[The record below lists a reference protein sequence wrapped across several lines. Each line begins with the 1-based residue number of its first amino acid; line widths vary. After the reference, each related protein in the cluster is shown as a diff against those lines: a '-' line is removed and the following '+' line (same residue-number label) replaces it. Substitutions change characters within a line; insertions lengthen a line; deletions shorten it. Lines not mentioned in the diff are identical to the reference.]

1 MTQTSTTAQTG
12 PYNGNGSTVAFDYDF
27 RILADAD
34 IVVTLTSAAGLDTV
48 KTLTTD
54 YTVSGAGSASGGTVT
69 MNVAPATG
77 EKLTLTRATTLTQTL
92 DLQNRKVVSPEL
104 LEDALDKLTL
114 AAQDLDA
121 RVDRSVKISVASDA
135 SDLDTLLANINGLA
149 ALESEIGTLA
159 GISSDITTVS
169 GISAN
174 VTTVAGVAA
183 NVTTVAGISTDVS
196 DVAAIDAAV
205 STVAGIDSDV
215 TTLAGLSAEI
225 QILAAGGAV
234 SLSVFGITATAAELN
249 ELDGVSSIG
258 GDLVRAAD
266 AAAQRTVLGLDSLVV
281 PSGAVF
287 WFAANSPPTGYLE
300 CDGSAVS
307 RSTYAALFAVVGTTF
322 GVGDGST
329 TFDLPDLRGE
339 FIRGWDNSRGIDS
352 GRTFG
357 SFQLDE
363 FKEHSHSMPDGT
375 GNDGAQAIEAAAVIG
390 TIQTGLAG
398 GVETRPRNIALLP
411 CIKT

>member
-135 SDLDTLLANINGLA
+135 TDLDLLLANINGIA

-183 NVTTVAGISTDVS
+183 NVTTVAGISADVS

-249 ELDGVSSIG
+249 KLDGATVTTAELNELDGISSIG
-258 GDLVRAAD
+258 GDLVRAAS
-266 AAAQRTVLGLDSLVV
+266 AFAQRTVLGLGDLAVLNTV
-281 PSGAVF
+281 NTAQIASGERMTTANVNAAIASSTLSAVGTYAF
-287 WFAANSPPTGYLE
+287 LGASGVTMIPGGSYLGSTLQHISVGGDTNESNDFIGVLSGTAVAGTWLCMGFVANTGVPTG
-300 CDGSAVS
+300 S
-307 RSTYAALFAVVGTTF
+307 LF
-322 GVGDGST
+322 
-329 TFDLPDLRGE
+329 LR
-339 FIRGWDNSRGIDS
+339 I
-352 GRTFG
+352 
-357 SFQLDE
+357 L
-363 FKEHSHSMPDGT
+363 
-375 GNDGAQAIEAAAVIG
+375 
-390 TIQTGLAG
+390 
-398 GVETRPRNIALLP
+398 
-411 CIKT
+411 

>member
-34 IVVTLTSAAGLDTV
+34 IVVPQTSAAGLDTV

-135 SDLDTLLANINGLA
+135 TDLDLLIANINGLA

-183 NVTTVAGISTDVS
+183 DVTTVAGISADVS

-205 STVAGIDSDV
+205 STVANIDSDV

-225 QILAAGGAV
+225 QILAAGDAV
-234 SLSVFGITATAAELN
+234 SLSVFGITATADELN

-266 AAAQRTVLGLDSLVV
+266 AAAQRTVLGLGDLAVLNTVDTAQVDDGAITTAKLDSGEQMTTANVNTAIASSSV
-281 PSGAVF
+281 GAV
-287 WFAANSPPTGYLE
+287 G
-300 CDGSAVS
+300 
-307 RSTYAALFAVVGTTF
+307 TYAFLRLPFLLFVSLLFFPCKVPKDKAWDREKHT
-322 GVGDGST
+322 
-329 TFDLPDLRGE
+329 
-339 FIRGWDNSRGIDS
+339 IRKVSSKPN
-352 GRTFG
+352 
-357 SFQLDE
+357 QL
-363 FKEHSHSMPDGT
+363 S
-375 GNDGAQAIEAAAVIG
+375 I
-390 TIQTGLAG
+390 
-398 GVETRPRNIALLP
+398 
-411 CIKT
+411 

>member
-54 YTVSGAGSASGGTVT
+54 YTVSGAESASGGTVT

-114 AAQDLDA
+114 ATQDIDA

-149 ALESEIGTLA
+149 ALETEINTLA

-183 NVTTVAGISTDVS
+183 NVTTVAGISADVS

-225 QILAAGGAV
+225 QILAAGDAV

-266 AAAQRTVLGLDSLVV
+266 AAAQRTVLGLGDLAVLDTVDTAQIASGEQMTTTNVNTAIASSTVGAVGTYAFLGG
-281 PSGAVF
+281 SGATI
-287 WFAANSPPTGYLE
+287 SPG
-300 CDGSAVS
+300 
-307 RSTYAALFAVVGTTF
+307 STYAGSSLEYISVGGDTSDSNDNIGRLSGTSPSGTWRCMGYLDNTARPTGTLF
-322 GVGDGST
+322 
-329 TFDLPDLRGE
+329 LR
-339 FIRGWDNSRGIDS
+339 IS
-352 GRTFG
+352 
-357 SFQLDE
+357 
-363 FKEHSHSMPDGT
+363 
-375 GNDGAQAIEAAAVIG
+375 
-390 TIQTGLAG
+390 
-398 GVETRPRNIALLP
+398 
-411 CIKT
+411 

>member
-135 SDLDTLLANINGLA
+135 TDLDLLIANINGLA
-149 ALESEIGTLA
+149 ALESELGTLA

-183 NVTTVAGISTDVS
+183 NVTTVAGISADVS
-196 DVAAIDAAV
+196 DVAAIDSAV

-234 SLSVFGITATAAELN
+234 SLSVFGITATADELN
-249 ELDGVSSIG
+249 ELDGVTN
-258 GDLVRAAD
+258 LA
-266 AAAQRTVLGLDSLVV
+266 TSLV
-281 PSGAVF
+281 PAGAVF
-287 WFAANSPPTGYLE
+287 WFAADSPPTGYLE

-329 TFDLPDLRGE
+329 TFALPDLRGE
-339 FIRGWDNSRGIDS
+339 FVRGWDNGRGVDS
-352 GRTFG
+352 GRSFG
-357 SFQLDE
+357 SSQAGE
-363 FKEHSHSMPDGT
+363 FEAHTHQVEYQNGGVDA
-375 GNDGAQAIEAAAVIG
+375 GAQTTRVSAVG
-390 TIQTGLAG
+390 AG
-398 GVETRPRNIALLP
+398 GLFADSESTGGTETRPRNIALLP

>member
-135 SDLDTLLANINGLA
+135 ADLDTLLANINGLA

-183 NVTTVAGISTDVS
+183 NVTTIAGISADVS
-196 DVAAIDAAV
+196 DVAAIDSAV

-266 AAAQRTVLGLDSLVV
+266 AAAQRTVLGLGDLAVLNTV
-281 PSGAVF
+281 DTAQIASGEQMTTTNVNTAIASSTV
-287 WFAANSPPTGYLE
+287 G
-300 CDGSAVS
+300 GVG
-307 RSTYAALFAVVGTTF
+307 TYAFLGASNGLTVAYGGTTAGSGLNYR
-322 GVGDGST
+322 GVTNNPFDTNGSIVAENAVNPAGT
-329 TFDLPDLRGE
+329 WRAMGILAPYGGGSYPSATLFLR
-339 FIRGWDNSRGIDS
+339 
-352 GRTFG
+352 
-357 SFQLDE
+357 
-363 FKEHSHSMPDGT
+363 
-375 GNDGAQAIEAAAVIG
+375 
-390 TIQTGLAG
+390 
-398 GVETRPRNIALLP
+398 IA
-411 CIKT
+411 